1 MSFQYSLL
9 YEIGAEPVTIA
20 EVKAYSRIDADFY
33 SDDAVIEALIL
44 SSRQQLELY
53 TNLGFIEKQI
63 LIQIMSGK
71 IALPF
76 GPTIEIES
84 VLDVDGNVVDP
95 TKYKIIGLNYKS
107 IRFNYL
113 GEANWFYPL
122 DGGYPQISSY
132 SELDTRYDV
141 TYTTGY
147 TVLPRG
153 LKNALLAQID
163 YLYKSLG
170 QTQTEPLSPLAK
182 QFAKPYSKNLVI
194 Q

>member
-9 YEIGAEPVTIA
+9 YEIGAEPVTVA

-33 SDDAVIEALIL
+33 SDDSVIAGLIL

-53 TNLGFIEKQI
+53 TNLGFIEKEI
-63 LIQIMSGK
+63 LIQVMSGE
-71 IALPF
+71 IAFPF
-76 GPTIEIES
+76 GPTISIKS
-84 VLDVDGNVVDP
+84 VYDIDGNVVDP
-95 TKYKIIGLNYKS
+95 TKYKITGLNYKS

-122 DGGYPQISSY
+122 DGGYPQISSF
-132 SELDTRYDV
+132 SELDMRYNI
-141 TYTTGY
+141 TYLTGY
-147 TVLPRG
+147 NVLPRG

-170 QTQTEPLSPLAK
+170 QTQSEPLSPLAK

-194 Q
+194 